1 MKAVYLPICL
11 VSVVVLFSIMVVI
24 MVVLVMMVVVVRDN
38 NGTGN
43 QPHLTQL
50 GAGPY

>member
-1 MKAVYLPICL
+1 
-11 VSVVVLFSIMVVI
+11 
-24 MVVLVMMVVVVRDN
+24 MVVLVMVVVVVRALGAD